1 MQERQ
6 AATDSGPVALVTT
19 TAFPVLHLKIPIKI
33 ADLSSFAET
42 TLAMIISHKALH
54 RVTRLLRLI
63 PVSSRML
70 LGMFLSAQGVTD
82 DNLLECKYASTWSRN
97 HRYGHF
103 VMPHFLYRFRN
114 LCSDIPRLCAASFA
128 GRWNSSTRSSACG

>member
-6 AATDSGPVALVTT
+6 AASDSGPVALVTT
-19 TAFPVLHLKIPIKI
+19 TAFPVLHLKIPIRI

-70 LGMFLSAQGVTD
+70 LGMFLRAQGVTD
-82 DNLLECKYASTWSRN
+82 ANLLECKYASTYTEGGSM
-97 HRYGHF
+97 F
-103 VMPHFLYRFRN
+103 TFPDIDDTKFPKSEEDPCIVMKF
-114 LCSDIPRLCAASFA
+114 
-128 GRWNSSTRSSACG
+128 